1 VATQLGV
8 EPSKLRLAA
17 AILLTLQGSPFIYY
31 GEELGMQNGSC
42 STDECKRTPMAWDGA
57 AKGGFTTGTPWWPF
71 SPGMATANVATQVGN
86 PDSLLSRYRKLI
98 QVRKASPALSRGGT
112 ERLSTEASGVLSFL
126 RTATAEKVL
135 VAHNLGVSAA
145 TQTVAVSATAVEPL
159 FVDLGASA
167 TVGTGSV
174 SITLPPRGSGIWRL
188 P

>member
-57 AKGGFTTGTPWWPF
+57 ASGGFTTGTPWWPF
-71 SPGMATANVATQVGN
+71 SPGMATANVASQVAN

-98 QVRKASPALSRGGT
+98 QVRKASTALSRGGT

-126 RTATAEKVL
+126 RTDPAETVL
-135 VAHNLGVSAA
+135 VAHNLGTSAVTQSVPRNAAALDTLFADPGAFA
-145 TQTVAVSATAVEPL
+145 T
-159 FVDLGASA
+159 LG
-167 TVGTGSV
+167 GGSV
-174 SITLPPRGSGIWRL
+174 SFTLPPRGSGIWRL
-188 P
+188 R